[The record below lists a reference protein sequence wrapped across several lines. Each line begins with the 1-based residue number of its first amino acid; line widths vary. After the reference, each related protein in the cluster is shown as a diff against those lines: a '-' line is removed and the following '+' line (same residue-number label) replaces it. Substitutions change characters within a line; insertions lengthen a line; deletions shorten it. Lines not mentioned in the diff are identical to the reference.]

1 MIVAVFLVLS
11 ALYHTATPPLE
22 APDEAGHV
30 NIVLYLKEHR
40 RLPVADRLEDALIV
54 NQELVQPP
62 LYYILG
68 ALITAP
74 IDTANARAFF
84 MPRPNAPSGRADI
97 AGPKNSWIPGGDRSF
112 PYRNTMLA
120 IALLRLLSML
130 MGLGTVV
137 GTYHVALAIKPGDV
151 RAARFAAALVAFNP
165 MFLFI
170 ANSVNNDNLATVL
183 VTLCLLLVLRDLDR
197 PLRLRRSVDL
207 GILMGAAI
215 LAKLSALV
223 VVPVVILGQLWRAP
237 GRRALAALLVTSGCA
252 VGVCGWWMLRNRL
265 LYGDWLGL
273 HNFQALSRMTRAR
286 VQPLALVREWS
297 GFIKSYWG
305 VFGAFNVIFPES
317 VYRFFYLLTGV
328 GIAGAVA
335 VLVRGR
341 SALPRGVVLLALL
354 SLTNLIA
361 VMYWTSRV
369 WGSQGR
375 LMFPAIASTAV
386 LFAVGLGA
394 CGSQIRDRVAFVV
407 SGALALLALYG
418 AVVLIPSEY

>member
-1 MIVAVFLVLS
+1 
-11 ALYHTATPPLE
+11 
-22 APDEAGHV
+22 
-30 NIVLYLKEHR
+30 
-40 RLPVADRLEDALIV
+40 
-54 NQELVQPP
+54 
-62 LYYILG
+62 
-68 ALITAP
+68 
-74 IDTANARAFF
+74 
-84 MPRPNAPSGRADI
+84 
-97 AGPKNSWIPGGDRSF
+97 
-112 PYRNTMLA
+112 
-120 IALLRLLSML
+120 
-130 MGLGTVV
+130 
-137 GTYHVALAIKPGDV
+137 
-151 RAARFAAALVAFNP
+151 
-165 MFLFI
+165 
-170 ANSVNNDNLATVL
+170 
-183 VTLCLLLVLRDLDR
+183 
-197 PLRLRRSVDL
+197 
-207 GILMGAAI
+207 
-215 LAKLSALV
+215 
-223 VVPVVILGQLWRAP
+223 
-237 GRRALAALLVTSGCA
+237 
-252 VGVCGWWMLRNRL
+252 MLRNRL